1 LAIVARLGFRDLLWL
16 VGLVAACEVCRLL
29 NPIRRRHGVLST
41 DIGPGLP
48 RARLWLI
55 RHALQQSRCGWKKLL
70 SPPQKRTSC
79 EPMYLGVRGARNCG
93 EHDVSIDEG
102 SARGDWLVCGGR
114 GLADRRLS
122 KGHSARGI
130 VALARAA
137 IRRLL
142 IQTSRSTFSASARAH
157 NHPV

>member
-1 LAIVARLGFRDLLWL
+1 VAGR
-16 VGLVAACEVCRLL
+16 VGGGLRSVPPAQ
-29 NPIRRRHGVLST
+29 PHSPGHGVLST